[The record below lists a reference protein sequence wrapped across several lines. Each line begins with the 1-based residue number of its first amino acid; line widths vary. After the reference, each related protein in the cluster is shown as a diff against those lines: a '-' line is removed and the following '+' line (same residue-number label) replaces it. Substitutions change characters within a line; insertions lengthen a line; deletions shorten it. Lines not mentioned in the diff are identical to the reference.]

1 VLPGVH
7 EITAPAG
14 VHIVDHVTRVWLP
27 RAPRPL
33 EVGLPELAPLSPA
46 QQALARSDPAQ

>member
-7 EITAPAG
+7 EITAPEG
-14 VHIVDHVTRVWLP
+14 THIIDFVTREWLP

-33 EVGLPELAPLSPA
+33 EVGLPELAPVSPA
-46 QQALARSDPAQ
+46 QQKLARHSR

>member
-1 VLPGVH
+1 MLPGVH
-7 EITAPAG
+7 EITAPDGA
-14 VHIVDHVTRVWLP
+14 HIVDYVTQEWLP

-46 QQALARSDPAQ
+46 QRALARSESAP

>member
-1 VLPGVH
+1 VH

-14 VHIVDHVTRVWLP
+14 VHIVDHVTREWLP

-33 EVGLPELAPLSPA
+33 EVGLPDLAPKSPA
-46 QQALARSDPAQ
+46 QQELQRREGVS